1 MFSQRLRT
9 EIKDRFRHSRLARR
23 LLASAIA
30 ATADR
35 GTSPEECVQAIEK
48 LSKGARLAGSE
59 AQMIRM
65 EQAIRR
71 RINTLAGRPFNWT
84 AFESSAH
91 RERIEHAVVLKP
103 WLGENEPGVV
113 MIAFEYQWDR
123 LLHAKNLEEF
133 ARRYMLVLSPTWSP
147 PHCLGVCLFPHMYP
161 GRIVSMISHTDD
173 LRSLPR
179 LSSNISTV
187 PLYASSWVH
196 SELYQPVPLANKTID
211 LVMVANFSEYKRHF
225 ALFKALR
232 DMPRSTRVLLVGR
245 PLENRTA
252 AVLRQEAAAWG
263 VQDRFELLENA
274 SEKQVNAALAGAKVS
289 LILSRREG
297 SCIVVV
303 ESMIADTPVGLL
315 TDAHIGSR
323 AFINSHTGRFLE
335 HENLGKQLQDFIEHA
350 GQYSPRRWALE
361 NGIDC
366 FGSTKVLNQF
376 LKDQA
381 LAAGQDWTQD
391 IVAHHWRPSP
401 QLVFPDDRARLQPD
415 YDDIFERFGIHLGW
429 DQANSGLPGNGRP
442 HAQQPQ

>member
-23 LLASAIA
+23 FLASTIA
-30 ATADR
+30 ATAGR
-35 GTSPEECVQAIEK
+35 GTSPEECVQAIVK
-48 LSKGARLAGSE
+48 LSKGARLAGSD

-71 RINTLAGRPFNWT
+71 RIAALAGRPFNWAT
-84 AFESSAH
+84 FEPSAN
-91 RERIEHAVVLKP
+91 RDRIEHAVVLKP
-103 WLGENEPGVV
+103 YLGENEPGVV

-123 LLHAKNLEEF
+123 LMQAKNLEEF
-133 ARRYMLVLSPTWSP
+133 ARRYTLVLSPTWSP
-147 PHCLGVCLFPHMYP
+147 PHCLGVCLFPHLYP

-173 LRSLPR
+173 LRTLPR
-179 LSSNISTV
+179 LSPNISAV

-196 SELYQPVPLANKTID
+196 PELYQPIPFANKDVD

-252 AVLRQEAAAWG
+252 AVLRQEAAACG

-289 LILSRREG
+289 VILSRREG
-297 SCIVVV
+297 SCVVVV
-303 ESMIADTPVGLL
+303 ESMLADTPVGLL
-315 TDAHIGSR
+315 SDAHIGSR
-323 AFINSHTGRFLE
+323 AFINDHTGRFLE
-335 HENLGKQLQDFIEHA
+335 HENLGSQLQDFIEHA

-361 NGIDC
+361 NGIAC
-366 FGSTKVLNQF
+366 FGSTEVLNQF

-381 LAAGQDWTQD
+381 LAAGRAWTQD

-401 QLVFPDDRARLQPD
+401 QLVFPEDRARFQPE
-415 YDDIFERFGIHLGW
+415 YDEVFARYGIHLGR
-429 DQANSGLPGNGRP
+429 D
-442 HAQQPQ
+442 